1 MSKFKDK
8 NTEKWKK
15 WKMPSI
21 REMTSFISSKETI
34 PPKEKRMEKDE
45 TDVKR
50 IIHYTCLCYKLF
62 YSRKVL
68 PLLS

>member
-1 MSKFKDK
+1 MKDAKHKKNDQLHFKKRNNSIIVKK
-8 NTEKWKK
+8 NE
-15 WKMPSI
+15 
-21 REMTSFISSKETI
+21 R
-34 PPKEKRMEKDE
+34 DE
-45 TDVKR
+45 ADVKR

>member
-1 MSKFKDK
+1 MKDAKHKKNDQLHFKKRTNSIIVKK
-8 NTEKWKK
+8 N
-15 WKMPSI
+15 
-21 REMTSFISSKETI
+21 
-34 PPKEKRMEKDE
+34 EKDE
-45 TDVKR
+45 ADVKR